1 MDVILWGVAK
11 ILQARG
17 TLAAGLQVSQCRRL
31 CRVAQAVLWTE
42 CSGSNGVKRRLA
54 ETSQRQ
60 GIPLRGY
67 GRILSV
73 TVVERRE
80 AIKER
85 NGSKKYF
92 GAESIGLVSNWLW
105 ELKEEEI
112 KTHFQDLEFR
122 RMMTLL
128 AKMGVTEGKRVCTC
142 VSVLCVLVEWDA
154 GTDKGR
160 MIPQQRGNKWWWEV

>member
-1 MDVILWGVAK
+1 MLYCGVWLK
-11 ILQARG
+11 FFRQRG
-17 TLAAGLQVSQCRRL
+17 TLAAGLQVSQCHRL
-31 CRVAQAVLWTE
+31 CRVAQAVLWKE
-42 CSGSNGVKRRLA
+42 CSGRNGVKRRLV

-67 GRILSV
+67 GQILSG

-80 AIKER
+80 VIKER

-112 KTHFQDLEFR
+112 KKHFQNLEFR
-122 RMMTLL
+122 RMVTLVTKL
-128 AKMGVTEGKRVCTC
+128 GITEGKRVCMC
-142 VSVLCVLVEWDA
+142 VPVWGVLVEWDG

-160 MIPQQRGNKWWWEV
+160 IIPQQRGNKWWWEV